1 MDPLQAALIG
11 LVLMCVFMA
20 LGMPIAFSMLLTGA
34 LGNVYLLSPQAAA
47 QLLSGNVWD
56 QFSSYGLSVV
66 PLFVLMGQFAYR
78 AGITERLYEAAYKWV
93 GQYPG
98 GLAGTTIAACA
109 GFSAICGSNSATTAT
124 MGTIALPEMRRYRYD
139 AALSTGAVAV
149 GGTLGVVIP
158 PSVVM
163 IVIAVQTEQSLLKL
177 FLAGIVPGLILTALF
192 LLTIVVM
199 CARNPALGPLGP
211 MTTLQQKLRSLSGVI
226 EALLLFAL
234 VMGGLYLGW
243 FTPTEAG
250 AAGAFGALVIGVA
263 RRRLSWK
270 GFVLSIVESV
280 RISAMVVLLITGA
293 VLFGRFLTVSQ
304 LPFELADWAAAL
316 PVAPAVVLLVVIG
329 IYLIGG
335 ALMDALGFLVVTIPI
350 FFPLAAAL
358 GYDPVWFTMVLTIV
372 TTMGAITPPVGVNVF
387 IVQGLVPDIPLHT
400 IFRGVTYFFL
410 AYALCIAVMW
420 LWPATVLALPRAL
433 LG

>member
-400 IFRGVTYFFL
+400 IFRGVAYFFL
-410 AYALCIAVMW
+410 AYLLCIAVMW

>member
-1 MDPLQAALIG
+1 MEPVLAALIG
-11 LVLMCVFMA
+11 LGLMFA
-20 LGMPIAFSMLLTGA
+20 LMLAGMPIAFAMLLTGV
-34 LGNVYLLSPQAAA
+34 LGNAYLLSLPAAMH
-47 QLLSGNVWD
+47 LLPSNVWE
-56 QFSSYGLSVV
+56 QFSSYGLSVI

-78 AGITERLYEAAYKWV
+78 AGVTERLYEAAYKWV

-139 AALSTGAVAV
+139 TALSTGAIAV

-163 IVIAVQTEQSLLKL
+163 IVIAVQTEQSLLRL

-192 LLTIVVM
+192 LLTIVLM
-199 CARNPALGPLGP
+199 CVHNPALGPLGP
-211 MTTLQQKLRSLSGVI
+211 VTRWGEKLRALSGVV

-234 VMGGLYLGW
+234 VIGGLYLGW

-250 AAGAFGALVIGVA
+250 AAGAFGALVIGLV
-263 RRRLSWK
+263 RRRLS
-270 GFVLSIVESV
+270 FSAIVQSIAESL

-293 VLFGRFLTVSQ
+293 VLFGRFLTVSR

-316 PVAPAVVLLVVIG
+316 PVAPGVVLMVVLA

-358 GYDPVWFTMVLTIV
+358 GYDPVWYTIVLTVV

-387 IVQGLVPDIPLHT
+387 IVQGLAPDIPVAT
-400 IFRGVTYFFL
+400 IFRGVSYFLL
-410 AYALCIAVMW
+410 AYVLCLCLMW
-420 LWPATVLALPRAL
+420 LVPGTVLALPMWL